1 VTNLGAVRAV
11 QEAGAWAA
19 PASGTSAAGLR
30 VVPPAEWDDLVA
42 RLGGLDT
49 YTRSA
54 YHSVSAALEPPG
66 TVPILLHHVSSE
78 GEVALPLL
86 LRPLPGADGW
96 DASSAYGY
104 GGPVGSGR
112 GAAAFG
118 AALDAWALENGV
130 VATFLRLHP
139 LLDNASAI
147 PPSAERVTLGATV
160 AWDTAPGRDLLA
172 AMHPHHRRAVRR
184 ARRAGVDVAVIPEPD
199 HLGGFRRLYETTMRR
214 QRAAPSYFF
223 PDAYWDALAAER
235 RSLGLV
241 TVEARI
247 GGELVAALL
256 CLSGGP
262 WLHYHLGA
270 SADAARTVGASN
282 LCFLAAAQWGQSRGL
297 TRFHLGGGVGG
308 ASDSSLFVFKHRYD
322 PGSPPLPF
330 SIAKLV
336 HDRDRFRQLAGTTST
351 EGFFPPGRR
360 GR

>member
-1 VTNLGAVRAV
+1 MGAVEEVSVR
-11 QEAGAWAA
+11 AA
-19 PASGTSAAGLR
+19 PAFTTSAAGLR

-42 RLGGLDT
+42 RLGGLDA
-49 YTRSA
+49 YTRRA

-66 TVPILLHHVSSE
+66 TVPVLLHHVSSD

-104 GGPVGSGR
+104 GGPVVTSGR
-112 GAAAFG
+112 AAAVFG
-118 AALDAWALENGV
+118 AALDAWAVENGV

-139 LLDNASAI
+139 LLGNTSAV
-147 PPSAERVTLGATV
+147 PPGAELVALGATV
-160 AWDTAPGRDLLA
+160 AWDTTPGRDLVS

-184 ARRAGVDVAVIPEPD
+184 AGRAGVDVVVVPGPERLD
-199 HLGGFRRLYETTMRR
+199 GFRELYETTMRR
-214 QRAAPSYFF
+214 QEAAPSYFF
-223 PDAYWDALAAER
+223 PDAYWNALAAER
-235 RSLGLV
+235 HFLGSV

-247 GGELVAALL
+247 DGELVAALL
-256 CLSGGP
+256 CLSGGS

-270 SADAARTVGASN
+270 SADAARAVGASN
-282 LCFLAAAQWGQSRGL
+282 LCFLAAAQWGQARGL

-322 PGSPPLPF
+322 PASPPLPF
-330 SIAKLV
+330 SVAKLV
-336 HDRDRFRQLAGTTST
+336 HDRERYRQLAGTTST
-351 EGFFPPGRR
+351 AGFFPPWRR